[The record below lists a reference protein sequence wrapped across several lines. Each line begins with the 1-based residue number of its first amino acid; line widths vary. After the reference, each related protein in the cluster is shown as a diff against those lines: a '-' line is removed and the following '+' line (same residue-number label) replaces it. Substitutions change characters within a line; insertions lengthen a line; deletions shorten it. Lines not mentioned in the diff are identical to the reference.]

1 MITVLTWVG
10 WALLILF
17 ILFAIAIPTSVLIWW
32 AGWRKA
38 TPQTRLHPP
47 GPPVAGPFLVYLSGV
62 DDISGEFSTPYED
75 ALLDAIADRIPG
87 LVIVTDV
94 FAYSFANVGITSEGN
109 LAWFWAW
116 LNALRLNKKSPLRR
130 VGRLINL
137 RNMLHVAVSAD
148 RRYGPMYNYGV
159 AEMIIQGLLR
169 HGYVLGSGSQVAL
182 LGYSGGAQIALG
194 TSGYIQATLRAP
206 VQVISLGGIMNSDES
221 LSRINVLIHLY
232 GTRDRWHRLSDVIF
246 PARWPIFRGSQWN
259 RALAMGKIE
268 KVCLGPMFH
277 TGRGSYL
284 DATRHVEDGRSY
296 LDVTADTIAERIRRL
311 TPRAAAASLGA

>member
-1 MITVLTWVG
+1 MITALTWLG

-17 ILFAIAIPTSVLIWW
+17 ILFAIAIPISVLIWW
-32 AGWRKA
+32 AGWRKS
-38 TPQTRLHPP
+38 TPQTRLQPP
-47 GPPVAGPFLVYLSGV
+47 GPPAAGPFLVYLSGV

-75 ALLDAIADRIPG
+75 ALLDAIAERIPG

-94 FAYSFANVGITSEGN
+94 FAYSFTNVGMTSEGN

-148 RRYGPMYNYGV
+148 RRYGPIYNYGV

-194 TSGYIQATLRAP
+194 ASGYIQATLRAP

-221 LSRINVLIHLY
+221 LSRINALIHLY
-232 GTRDRWHRLSDVIF
+232 GTRDRWHRLSDLIF
-246 PARWPIFRGSQWN
+246 PARWPIFRNSQWN
-259 RALAMGKIE
+259 QALAMGKIE

-284 DATRHVEDGRSY
+284 DATRRVEDGRSY

-311 TPRAAAASLGA
+311 TPRAAAASLG

>member
-1 MITVLTWVG
+1 MITALTWLG

-17 ILFAIAIPTSVLIWW
+17 ILFAIAIPISVLIWW
-32 AGWRKA
+32 AGWRKS
-38 TPQTRLHPP
+38 TPQTRLQPP
-47 GPPVAGPFLVYLSGV
+47 GPPAAGPFLVYLSGV

-75 ALLDAIADRIPG
+75 ALLDAVAERIPG

-94 FAYSFANVGITSEGN
+94 FAYSFTNVGMTSEGN

-148 RRYGPMYNYGV
+148 RRYGPIYNYGV

-194 TSGYIQATLRAP
+194 ASGYIQATLRAP

-221 LSRINVLIHLY
+221 LSRINALIHLY
-232 GTRDRWHRLSDVIF
+232 GTRDRWHRLSDLIF
-246 PARWPIFRGSQWN
+246 PARWPIFRNSQWN
-259 RALAMGKIE
+259 QALAMGKIE

-284 DATRHVEDGRSY
+284 DATRRVEDGRSY

-311 TPRAAAASLGA
+311 TPRAAAASLG